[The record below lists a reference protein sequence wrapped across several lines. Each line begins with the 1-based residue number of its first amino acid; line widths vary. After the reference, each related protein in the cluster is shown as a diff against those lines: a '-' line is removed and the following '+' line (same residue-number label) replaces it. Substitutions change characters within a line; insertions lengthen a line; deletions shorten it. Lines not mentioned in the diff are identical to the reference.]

1 MTPMLQQSTE
11 KLYPFPPKISGAIY
25 EGLPQAVVMS
35 SSEMTLAR
43 PKSDIFMEAL
53 GSVEV

>member
-1 MTPMLQQSTE
+1 MLQQSTE